1 MQNHGGY
8 TEKYDNFNEQ
18 VRALGINYPDV
29 NQYLS
34 LIHESDASLE
44 YLISYFEN
52 VDDPVEIVFFGDHQP
67 SLSQSFY
74 PYLNGKGLSG
84 LTEDEL
90 EALYT
95 VPFFIWTN
103 YESEEEE
110 VEITSL
116 DFLSTIAL
124 ERAGIELPAY
134 NQFLSDMMEVVP
146 AINARGYYSKTEGKF
161 IHIEEAQGEEAE
173 WIRDYEILQYN
184 NMFDRKGKS
193 EVFFPYLE

>member
-1 MQNHGGY
+1 M
-8 TEKYDNFNEQ
+8 
-18 VRALGINYPDV
+18 
-29 NQYLS
+29 
-34 LIHESDASLE
+34 
-44 YLISYFEN
+44 
-52 VDDPVEIVFFGDHQP
+52 
-67 SLSQSFY
+67 
-74 PYLNGKGLSG
+74 
-84 LTEDEL
+84 

-103 YESEEEE
+103 YESEEAE

-193 EVFFPYLE
+193 EVFFPYLK